1 MIMPA
6 PFYPGQQ
13 KDQNNSIPMSRKQFI
28 SALTKLG
35 QEMYHSLHP
44 FHKLLHTGKLSHG
57 QVQAWALNRYYYQC
71 SIPRKDLT
79 LMARIDDVEL
89 RLEWRS
95 RVIDHE
101 GDIDGKGGIKRY
113 LQLCERLDLN
123 LNYVKSC
130 KGLLPASKFAVDAI
144 SKGMR
149 LDLNNF
155 NIKVTSINPGLVET
169 EFSMIRFKN
178 NIDKARNVYKG
189 MQPLKANDIAEII
202 DFIIK
207 RPDNICISDISILP
221 KSQASSTVIKR
232 SD

>member
-13 KDQNNSIPMSRKQFI
+13 KDQNNSILMSRKQFI

-144 SKGMR
+144 SKGM
-149 LDLNNF
+149 
-155 NIKVTSINPGLVET
+155 
-169 EFSMIRFKN
+169 
-178 NIDKARNVYKG
+178 
-189 MQPLKANDIAEII
+189 
-202 DFIIK
+202 
-207 RPDNICISDISILP
+207 
-221 KSQASSTVIKR
+221 
-232 SD
+232 